1 MLIIF
6 STWVFAYALGSIP
19 FGVLFARTQNIDLRA
34 HGSKNIGA
42 TNVAR
47 LIGKKAG
54 ALTLLGDTL
63 KGWLGVAITSLVSND
78 PFTVAGAG
86 IMVFLGHLFS
96 FLLKFKGGR
105 GVATGLGVHLYIM
118 PIETLGAIA
127 VFFFT
132 LLVSKYISLSSIIAS
147 IALPIFGMFFD
158 TPFFYK
164 YMSFG
169 IAILIVSKHYEN
181 IRRIA
186 AKTEPH
192 FPDKNRI

>member
-47 LIGKKAG
+47 LIGRKAG

-63 KGWLGVAITSLVSND
+63 KGWLGVGTVSMISND

-96 FLLKFKGGR
+96 IFLKFKGGR

-118 PIETLGAIA
+118 PIQTLGAVA

-132 LLVSKYISLSSIIAS
+132 LLVSKYISLSSIVAS
-147 IALPIFGMFFD
+147 IALPIFGIFFD
-158 TPFFYK
+158 TPIFYK
-164 YMSFG
+164 YMSLV

-181 IRRIA
+181 ICRIA
-186 AKTEPH
+186 TGTEPH
-192 FPDKNRI
+192 FLKK

>member
-19 FGVLFARTQNIDLRA
+19 FGVLFAHTQNIDLRA

-54 ALTLLGDTL
+54 ALTLLGDTF
-63 KGWLGVAITSLVSND
+63 KGWLGVAIVSLVSND

-86 IMVFLGHLFS
+86 IMVLLGHLFS
-96 FLLKFKGGR
+96 FFLKFKGGR

-118 PIETLGAIA
+118 PTQTLGAVA

-147 IALPIFGMFFD
+147 IALPIFGIFFD
-158 TPFFYK
+158 TPIFYK
-164 YMSFG
+164 YMSLV

-181 IRRIA
+181 ICRIA
-186 AKTEPH
+186 TGTEPH
-192 FPDKNRI
+192 FLKK

>member
-54 ALTLLGDTL
+54 ALTLLGDTF
-63 KGWLGVAITSLVSND
+63 KGWLGVAIVSLVSND

-96 FLLKFKGGR
+96 FFLKFKGGR

-118 PIETLGAIA
+118 PTQTLGAVA

-147 IALPIFGMFFD
+147 IALPIFGIFFD
-158 TPFFYK
+158 IPFAYK
-164 YMSFG
+164 CMSLV
-169 IAILIVSKHYEN
+169 IATLIICKHHGN
-181 IRRIA
+181 IRRIF
-186 AKTEPH
+186 KGTEPR
-192 FPDKNRI
+192 FLKK

>member
-54 ALTLLGDTL
+54 ALTLLGDTF
-63 KGWLGVAITSLVSND
+63 KGWLGVAIVSLVSND

-86 IMVFLGHLFS
+86 IMVLLGHLFS
-96 FLLKFKGGR
+96 FFLKFKGGR

-118 PIETLGAIA
+118 PTQTLGAVA

-147 IALPIFGMFFD
+147 IALPIFGIFFD
-158 TPFFYK
+158 TPIFYK
-164 YMSFG
+164 YMSLV

-181 IRRIA
+181 ICRIA
-186 AKTEPH
+186 TGTEPH
-192 FPDKNRI
+192 FLKK